1 LIDDFLNKTGDHCFI
16 SRLPCDSFSANFWNF
31 VNCVVG

>member
-16 SRLPCDSFSANFWNF
+16 LRCHAIPFQLTSGTFSI
-31 VNCVVG
+31 V